1 MPKKQNPEVNQ
12 DETVSEVEV
21 VESEVIIDGTEVEVE
36 AGDSDSDTEAND
48 SEAGEAKAGRKHGRD
63 EEPRSAKALEEEGDI
78 AADYLEELLDIF
90 DLDGD
95 IDIDVRQGRAYLA
108 ISSEDPKSNLSLIA
122 EPETVEALQELTRL
136 AVQVKTNSFSRLIL
150 DVGGSRQKRA
160 DDLGRIVNRIIE
172 KVKDQGEAVHM
183 KPMSSYERKI
193 VHDLVSAAGLISESE
208 GEGKERHIVVK
219 PA

>member
-1 MPKKQNPEVNQ
+1 MPKKEKVEATEVAEVIETAEVSEATDAPEVS
-12 DETVSEVEV
+12 T
-21 VESEVIIDGTEVEVE
+21 
-36 AGDSDSDTEAND
+36 
-48 SEAGEAKAGRKHGRD
+48 
-63 EEPRSAKALEEEGDI
+63 KALEEEGDI

-95 IDIDVRQGRAYLA
+95 IDIDVRQGRAYLE
-108 ISSEDPKSNLSLIA
+108 ISSEQGGNLRLIS

-136 AVQVKTNSFSRLIL
+136 AVQVKTTSFSRLIL

-160 DDLGRIVNRIIE
+160 DELARIVNKVIE
-172 KVKDQGEAVHM
+172 KVRETGEAVPM

-193 VHDLVSAAGLISESE
+193 AHDVIADSGLTSESE
-208 GEGKERHIVVK
+208 GEGRDRHIVIK